1 MKVLII
7 AGDRWHP
14 MEVVKRGILEFQ
26 DLAPDVEYDLNDSW
40 LFFLHSLC
48 PSSKQIREN
57 GCQYKVQCHT
67 YN

>member
-26 DLAPDVEYDLNDSW
+26 DLAPDVEYDFMEDGNEELVRDD
-40 LFFLHSLC
+40 F
-48 PSSKQIREN
+48 
-57 GCQYKVQCHT
+57 
-67 YN
+67 